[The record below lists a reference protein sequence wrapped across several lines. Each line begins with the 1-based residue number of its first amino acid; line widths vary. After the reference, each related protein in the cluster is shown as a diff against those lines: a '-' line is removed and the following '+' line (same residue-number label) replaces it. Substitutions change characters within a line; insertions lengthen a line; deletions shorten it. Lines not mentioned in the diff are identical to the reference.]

1 MMLHRTTMTTPIGE
15 LVLVASDAGLREIR
29 LPLPE
34 RRPPSRAVDDADHPV
49 LRKAVDQLAAYFRGE
64 RTDFDLPLDVEGSP
78 FQRDVWRSLQ
88 TIPYGATDTYGGLAT
103 RLGRA
108 GAARAVGGANG
119 ANPLPIV
126 VPCHRVI
133 AATGAL
139 TGYGGPSEDGIA
151 IKRWLLRHEATVDA
165 A

>member
-1 MMLHRTTMTTPIGE
+1 MLSRTTMETPIGE

-34 RRPPSRAVDDADHPV
+34 RRPAPHADDDPGHPILRDAVA
-49 LRKAVDQLAAYFRGE
+49 QLDEYFRGE
-64 RTDFDLPLDVEGSP
+64 RTDFDLPLDVEGSA
-78 FQRDVWRSLQ
+78 FQREVWRSLRA
-88 TIPYGATDTYGGLAT
+88 IPYGSTETYGGLAA
-103 RLGRA
+103 RVGRA

-133 AATGAL
+133 GSTGAL
-139 TGYGGPSEDGIA
+139 TGYGGPTEAGIA
-151 IKRWLLRHEATVDA
+151 MKRWLLGHETATRA